1 MREMIKM
8 VIVLTLLSG
17 ISGGLLAA
25 VRSGTKERIENQV
38 LEFVQ
43 GPAIRKI
50 MAGAS
55 NDPIKDRFSL
65 TVDGSKENFFVGK
78 FNGKPGAVAFETSA
92 TGFGGKVGIMVG
104 VNVNTGK
111 IIGIDA
117 TTLSES
123 PGYGA
128 NLVTDKEFKNQ
139 FKGMPIGSAPKVKKD
154 GGDINAL
161 SGATITSRATVTAVT
176 KAGEIY
182 QKLKPEIEKQ
192 LKTFSG

>member
-8 VIVLTLLSG
+8 VIVLTLLSS

-25 VRSGTKERIENQV
+25 VRSSTKERIEGQV

-50 MAGAS
+50 MEGAS
-55 NDPIKDRFSL
+55 NDPIKDRFTLKSGD
-65 TVDGSKENFFVGK
+65 TEKNFFVGV
-78 FNGKPGAVAFETSA
+78 FDGKPSVVAFETSA
-92 TGFGGKVGIMVG
+92 TGFGGEVGIMVG
-104 VNVNTGK
+104 VDVKTDK
-111 IIGIDA
+111 IVGIDA

-139 FKGMPIGSAPKVKKD
+139 FKGMPIASAPKVKKD

-161 SGATITSRATVTAVT
+161 SGATITSRATAAAVT

-182 QKLKPEIEKQ
+182 QQFKPEIEKQ
-192 LKTFSG
+192 LNTFSG